1 MDIQKLNR
9 RVGWL
14 IADYL
19 NEMPCAIT
27 PALMAEMFPDGAEPA
42 GEEVVYRALLCGFL
56 GLDPEISE
64 EDRFI
69 EAHYLV
75 PGLRRLDPAPYL
87 KNPYAAA
94 VRFEEKS
101 VGSWQLTWQRYE
113 PYELFLRDD
122 LILTGDLRQI
132 PALGYFAQPYAY
144 PSVLQD
150 GREWMSI
157 KPREIESLQAA
168 VDAAFGRVVTF
179 GLGLGYFAF
188 MASEKPEVAA
198 VTVVERDPA
207 VIELFEK
214 AILPQFSNKNKI
226 TVIQSDAFDYLEHR
240 MSFGNVDFVFMD
252 IWHDIADGTAL
263 YVRAK
268 QYESRFPHTR
278 FSYWIERSLR
288 CALVDDLVHSA
299 PGGNTAGQMLRGTGA
314 PPISSVR

>member
-1 MDIQKLNR
+1 MEIRKLNY

-19 NEMPCAIT
+19 NETPCAIT
-27 PALMAEMFPDGAEPA
+27 PALMAGMLPDGADPA
-42 GEEVVYRALLCGFL
+42 AEEVIYRALLGGFL
-56 GLDPEISE
+56 GLDPEVSE

-69 EAHYLV
+69 EERYLV
-75 PGLRRLDPAPYL
+75 PGLKRLDPAPYL

-94 VRFEEKS
+94 VRFEEKR
-101 VGSWQLTWQRYE
+101 VGDWLLTWQRYA

-122 LILTGDLRQI
+122 LILTDDLRQI
-132 PALGYFAQPYAY
+132 PALGYFARPYSY

-157 KPREIESLQAA
+157 KPSEIESSQAA

-188 MASEKPEVAA
+188 MAAGKSDVVS

-214 AILPQFSNKNKI
+214 EILPQFPNRDKI

-240 MSFGNVDFVFMD
+240 MNSRNVDFVFMD

-263 YVRAK
+263 YVRAR
-268 QYESRFPHTR
+268 QYESRFPRTR
-278 FSYWIERSLR
+278 FTYWIERSLR

-299 PGGNTAGQMLRGTGA
+299 TGD
-314 PPISSVR
+314 